1 MTRYIVFPRKNFREQ
16 EDDVAR
22 GSTGAPRNTPD
33 PDVPAAGGDIRT
45 AQTQDIQE
53 RGARHRQRW
62 PGGPQTSPDQGRPG
76 KPKGINRLIAIIC
89 GRRTKWVIVVFWLLV
104 VAALGGLAGKL
115 QGAEKNDASSYLPAS
130 AESTHELNEQ
140 AAFQSKNYNPALVVY
155 VRDGGITQADMDKA
169 KADAKYFA
177 TLSVVDGR
185 VATPQ
190 LSKDHKAIVTD
201 IGSDLGYNS
210 NLGGFIT
217 TVQNTATKNADG
229 LSVYIGGP
237 AASANDQIKI
247 FKGIDSTLLYSA
259 LAVVIGL
266 LLLTY
271 RSPVLWLLPII
282 SAGVA
287 LTVSEAVIY
296 LLVQH
301 ANLTV
306 NGQSGGILVVLVIG
320 ASTDYALL
328 LVARYRE
335 ELRRHADRHQAMAI
349 ALRRAGP
356 AIIASGLTVV
366 IGMLC
371 LMAAE
376 SNDISGLGPV
386 AAIGIG
392 VGLIAMITLL
402 PALLVVVGRWIFWP
416 VRPRYGTPEPTSRGL
431 WSRVGQAISRRP
443 RGVWVVTA
451 ILLAAGSA
459 GLIGFKIGTLTTA
472 QAFRGTPPS
481 VSAQNVQA
489 RYFPAGSG
497 EPVQVISTAASAGA
511 VRTALADTPG
521 IASVTAPVTRDG
533 LSFVQAT
540 MTPAPDSTAAYT
552 LVDKIRTTVH
562 AIPGADAKV
571 GGGTAINKDV
581 EAAAAHDRDVE
592 IPLILGVVLLILAL
606 LLRAIVAPL
615 VLIVTVVLS
624 FGAALGISALFFK
637 HVFGFAGADTSLP
650 LFVFVFLVALGIDY
664 NIFLMTRIREESIRF
679 GTHRGALAGLA
690 ATGGVITSA
699 GLVLAGTFAVLGTL
713 PLVEFTE
720 IGFAVALGVLLD
732 TIIVRSVLVTAL
744 TLDIGRHI
752 WWPSALAHPQHQP
765 GGTTPRI
772 APHDRSVT
780 NGT

>member
-1 MTRYIVFPRKNFREQ
+1 M
-16 EDDVAR
+16 
-22 GSTGAPRNTPD
+22 
-33 PDVPAAGGDIRT
+33 
-45 AQTQDIQE
+45 
-53 RGARHRQRW
+53 
-62 PGGPQTSPDQGRPG
+62 
-76 KPKGINRLIAIIC
+76 NRLIAFIC
-89 GRRTKWVIVVFWLLV
+89 GRRTKWVVVVFWLIV
-104 VAALGGLAGKL
+104 VAALGSLAGKL

-130 AESTHELNEQ
+130 AESTQELNQ
-140 AAFQSKNYNPALVVY
+140 QSMFQSKNYNPALVVY
-155 VRDGGITQADMDKA
+155 VRDSGITQADLA
-169 KADAKYFA
+169 KADADARSFA
-177 TLSVVDGR
+177 SLGVVDGR
-185 VATPQ
+185 VAPPKV
-190 LSKDHKAIVTD
+190 SADHKAIETI

-210 NLGGFIT
+210 DLSGFIT

-237 AASANDQIKI
+237 AASANDQLKI
-247 FKGIDSTLLYSA
+247 FKGIDSTLLYAA
-259 LAVVIGL
+259 LGVVIVL

-335 ELRRHADRHQAMAI
+335 ELRRHSDRHQAMAI

-366 IGMLC
+366 AGMLC
-371 LMAAE
+371 LLAAE

-386 AAIGIG
+386 AAIGVG

-497 EPVQVISTAASAGA
+497 EPVQVISTAATAGA

-521 IASVTAPVTRDG
+521 IASVTAPVTKDG
-533 LSFVQAT
+533 LSFLQAT
-540 MTPAPDSTAAYT
+540 MTPAPDSPAAYT

-592 IPLILGVVLLILAL
+592 IPLILGVVLLILGL
-606 LLRAIVAPL
+606 LLRSIVAPL
-615 VLIVTVVLS
+615 VLIGTVVLS
-624 FGAALGISALFFK
+624 FGSALGISALFFK

-664 NIFLMTRIREESIRF
+664 NIFLMTRIREESIRS
-679 GTHRGALAGLA
+679 GTRRGALAGLA

-744 TLDIGRHI
+744 TLDIGRHM
-752 WWPSALAHPQHQP
+752 WWPSALSHPES
-765 GGTTPRI
+765 
-772 APHDRSVT
+772 RSVT
-780 NGT
+780 DGT

>member
-1 MTRYIVFPRKNFREQ
+1 V
-16 EDDVAR
+16 
-22 GSTGAPRNTPD
+22 
-33 PDVPAAGGDIRT
+33 
-45 AQTQDIQE
+45 
-53 RGARHRQRW
+53 
-62 PGGPQTSPDQGRPG
+62 
-76 KPKGINRLIAIIC
+76 
-89 GRRTKWVIVVFWLLV
+89 LV
-104 VAALGGLAGKL
+104 VVALGSLAGKL
-115 QGAEKNDASSYLPAS
+115 QGAEKNDASSYLPGS
-130 AESTHELNEQ
+130 AESTQELNEQ
-140 AAFQSKNYNPALVVY
+140 SIFQSKNYNPALVVY
-155 VRDGGITQADMDKA
+155 VRDSGITQADLA
-169 KADAKYFA
+169 KAHADARSFA
-177 TLSVVDGR
+177 SLGVVNGR
-185 VATPQ
+185 VAPPIV
-190 LSKDHKAIVTD
+190 SADHKAIETV

-210 NLGGFIT
+210 DLSGFIT
-217 TVQNTATKNADG
+217 TVQNTATKNAGG

-237 AASANDQIKI
+237 AASANDELKI
-247 FKGIDSTLLYSA
+247 FKGIDSTLLYAA
-259 LAVVIGL
+259 LGVVIVL

-271 RSPVLWLLPII
+271 RSPVLWLMPIL

-287 LTVSEAVIY
+287 LIVSEAVIY

-335 ELRRHADRHQAMAI
+335 ELRRHSDRHQAMAI

-366 IGMLC
+366 TGMLC
-371 LMAAE
+371 LLAAE

-386 AAIGIG
+386 AAIGVG

-402 PALLVVVGRWIFWP
+402 PALLVVFGRWIFWP

-431 WSRVGQAISRRP
+431 WSRVGQLISRSP

-451 ILLAAGSA
+451 ILLVAGSA

-472 QAFRGTPPS
+472 QAFRGTPAS
-481 VSAQNVQA
+481 VTAQNVQA
-489 RYFPAGSG
+489 KYFPAGSG
-497 EPVQVISTAASAGA
+497 EPVQVISTAASAGT

-521 IASVTAPVTRDG
+521 IASVAPPVTKDG

-540 MTPAPDSTAAYT
+540 MIPAPDSPAAYT
-552 LVDKIRTTVH
+552 LVDKIRSTVH

-581 EAAAAHDRDVE
+581 EAAAAHDRNLE
-592 IPLILGVVLLILAL
+592 IPLILVVVLLILGL

-624 FGAALGISALFFK
+624 FGAALGISSLFFS

-664 NIFLMTRIREESIRF
+664 NIFLMTRVREESIRS
-679 GTHRGALAGLA
+679 GTRRGALAGLA

-744 TLDIGRHI
+744 TLDIGRHM
-752 WWPSALAHPQHQP
+752 WWPSALAHPQRQP
-765 GGTTPRI
+765 GGTTPRN
-772 APHDRSVT
+772 PPQDRSVT
-780 NGT
+780 DGT

>member
-1 MTRYIVFPRKNFREQ
+1 
-16 EDDVAR
+16 VAR

-45 AQTQDIQE
+45 AQTQDTRE
-53 RGARHRQRW
+53 RGARHRQTQ
-62 PGGPQTSPDQGRPG
+62 PGGSETSSDQDRPG
-76 KPKGINRLIAIIC
+76 KPRGIDRLIAIIC
-89 GRRTKWVIVVFWLLV
+89 GRRTKWAVVVFWLVV
-104 VAALGGLAGKL
+104 VAALGSLAGKL

-130 AESTHELNEQ
+130 AESTQELNEQ
-140 AAFQSKNYNPALVVY
+140 SVFQSKNFNPALVVY
-155 VRDGGITQADMDKA
+155 VRDSGITQADLA
-169 KADAKYFA
+169 KADADARSFA
-177 TLSVVDGR
+177 SLGVVSGR
-185 VATPQ
+185 VAPPIV
-190 LSKDHKAIVTD
+190 SADHKAIETV

-210 NLGGFIT
+210 DLSGFIT

-237 AASANDQIKI
+237 AASANDELKI
-247 FKGIDSTLLYSA
+247 FKGIDSTLLYAA
-259 LAVVIGL
+259 LGVVIGL

-335 ELRRHADRHQAMAI
+335 ELRRHSDRHQAMAI

-366 IGMLC
+366 AGMLC
-371 LMAAE
+371 LLAAE

-386 AAIGIG
+386 AAIGVG

-402 PALLVVVGRWIFWP
+402 PALLVVCGRWIFWP
-416 VRPRYGTPEPTSRGL
+416 VKPRYGTPEPTSRGV
-431 WSRVGQAISRRP
+431 WSRVGQLINRSP

-451 ILLAAGSA
+451 LLLAAGSA

-472 QAFRGTPPS
+472 QSFRGTPAS
-481 VSAQNVQA
+481 VTAENVLA
-489 RYFPAGSG
+489 KYFPAGSG
-497 EPVQVISTAASAGA
+497 EPVQVISTAASAGT

-521 IASVTAPVTRDG
+521 IASVTAPVTKDG
-533 LSFVQAT
+533 LSFLQAT
-540 MTPAPDSTAAYT
+540 MTPAPDSPAAYT
-552 LVDKIRTTVH
+552 LVDKIRSTVH

-592 IPLILGVVLLILAL
+592 IPLILGVVLLILGL

-624 FGAALGISALFFK
+624 FGAALGISSLFFS

-664 NIFLMTRIREESIRF
+664 NIFLMTRIREESIRS
-679 GTHRGALAGLA
+679 GTRRGALAGLA

-744 TLDIGRHI
+744 TLDIGRHM
-752 WWPSALAHPQHQP
+752 WWPSALSHPES
-765 GGTTPRI
+765 
-772 APHDRSVT
+772 RSVT
-780 NGT
+780 DGT